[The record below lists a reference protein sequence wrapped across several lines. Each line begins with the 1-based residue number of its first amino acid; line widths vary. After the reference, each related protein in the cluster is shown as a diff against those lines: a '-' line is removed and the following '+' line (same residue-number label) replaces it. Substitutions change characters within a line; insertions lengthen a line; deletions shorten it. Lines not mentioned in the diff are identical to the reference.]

1 MSEILSYVVVFVNPY
16 GFSLNLG
23 KKVVGLLLP
32 YPSTA
37 GG

>member
-23 KKVVGLLLP
+23 KKVVGILLR